1 MARIFPFANGVLL
14 KLTTYLNFME
24 NFIASNL
31 HVDLHSDNFYTWVS
45 IVHVC
50 IHVFFNGQTCQKN
63 LMMTMMMMMMMMMVM
78 MIIINFIQLSCNL
91 SMLLLIGNTI
101 T

>member
-14 KLTTYLNFME
+14 KLTRYLNFME

-31 HVDLHSDNFYTWVS
+31 HVDLYSDNFYTWVS

-63 LMMTMMMMMMMMMVM
+63 LMMTMMMMMMMMMM
-78 MIIINFIQLSCNL
+78 IINFIQLSCNL

>member
-14 KLTTYLNFME
+14 KLTRYLNFME

-31 HVDLHSDNFYTWVS
+31 HVDLYLDNFYTWVS
-45 IVHVC
+45 IVHVY

-63 LMMTMMMMMMMMMVM
+63 LMLMMIIIIIII
-78 MIIINFIQLSCNL
+78 IIINFIQLSCNL
-91 SMLLLIGNTI
+91 SMLLLIGNTV

>member
-14 KLTTYLNFME
+14 KLTRYLNFME

-31 HVDLHSDNFYTWVS
+31 HVDLYSDNFYTWVS

-63 LMMTMMMMMMMMMVM
+63 LMMLMIIIIIII
-78 MIIINFIQLSCNL
+78 IIINFIQLSCNL
-91 SMLLLIGNTI
+91 SVLLLIGNTI

>member
-14 KLTTYLNFME
+14 KLTRYLNFME

-31 HVDLHSDNFYTWVS
+31 HVDLYSDNFYTWVS

-63 LMMTMMMMMMMMMVM
+63 LMMMMMMM
-78 MIIINFIQLSCNL
+78 IINFIQLSCNL

>member
-14 KLTTYLNFME
+14 KLTRYLNFME

-31 HVDLHSDNFYTWVS
+31 HVDLYSDNFYTWVS

-63 LMMTMMMMMMMMMVM
+63 LMMTMTMMMMMMMMM
-78 MIIINFIQLSCNL
+78 IINFFQLSCNL

>member
-1 MARIFPFANGVLL
+1 MARISPFANGVLL
-14 KLTTYLNFME
+14 KLTRYLNFME

-31 HVDLHSDNFYTWVS
+31 HVDLYLANFYTWVS

-50 IHVFFNGQTCQKN
+50 IHVFFNGQTYQKN
-63 LMMTMMMMMMMMMVM
+63 LMLMMMIIIIII
-78 MIIINFIQLSCNL
+78 IIINFIQLSCNL
-91 SMLLLIGNTI
+91 SMLLLIGNTV

>member
-31 HVDLHSDNFYTWVS
+31 HVDLYSDNIYTWVS

-63 LMMTMMMMMMMMMVM
+63 LMMTMMMMMM
-78 MIIINFIQLSCNL
+78 IIINFIQLSCNL

>member
-1 MARIFPFANGVLL
+1 
-14 KLTTYLNFME
+14 ME

-31 HVDLHSDNFYTWVS
+31 HVDLYSDNFYTWVS

-63 LMMTMMMMMMMMMVM
+63 LMMMMMMM
-78 MIIINFIQLSCNL
+78 IINFIQLSCNL

>member
-14 KLTTYLNFME
+14 KLTRYLNFME

-31 HVDLHSDNFYTWVS
+31 HVDLYLDNFYTWVS

-63 LMMTMMMMMMMMMVM
+63 LMMTMMMMMMMMM
-78 MIIINFIQLSCNL
+78 IIINFIQLSCNL

>member
-14 KLTTYLNFME
+14 KLTRYLNFME

-31 HVDLHSDNFYTWVS
+31 HVDLYSDNFYTWVS

-63 LMMTMMMMMMMMMVM
+63 LMMTMMMMMMMMI
-78 MIIINFIQLSCNL
+78 IIINFIQLSCNL

>member
-14 KLTTYLNFME
+14 KLTRYLNFMD

-31 HVDLHSDNFYTWVS
+31 HVDLYSDNFYTWVS

-63 LMMTMMMMMMMMMVM
+63 LMMMMMIIIIIIII
-78 MIIINFIQLSCNL
+78 IIINFIQLSCNL

>member
-14 KLTTYLNFME
+14 KLTRYLNFME

-31 HVDLHSDNFYTWVS
+31 HVDLYSDNFYTWVS

-63 LMMTMMMMMMMMMVM
+63 LMMMMIIIIIII
-78 MIIINFIQLSCNL
+78 IIINFIQLSCNL

>member
-1 MARIFPFANGVLL
+1 MLI
-14 KLTTYLNFME
+14 
-24 NFIASNL
+24 
-31 HVDLHSDNFYTWVS
+31 SDNFYTWVS

-63 LMMTMMMMMMMMMVM
+63 LMMLMIIIIIIIIIVIIII
-78 MIIINFIQLSCNL
+78 IIINFIQLSCYL
-91 SMLLLIGNTI
+91 SMLLLIGNTV

>member
-14 KLTTYLNFME
+14 KLTRYLNFME

-31 HVDLHSDNFYTWVS
+31 HVDLYSDNFYTWVS

-63 LMMTMMMMMMMMMVM
+63 LMMLMIIIII
-78 MIIINFIQLSCNL
+78 IIINFIQLSCYL
-91 SMLLLIGNTI
+91 SMLLLIGNTV

>member
-1 MARIFPFANGVLL
+1 MAIIFPFANGVLL
-14 KLTTYLNFME
+14 KLTRYLNFME

-31 HVDLHSDNFYTWVS
+31 HVDLYSDNFYTWVS

-63 LMMTMMMMMMMMMVM
+63 LMMTMTMMMMMMMMM
-78 MIIINFIQLSCNL
+78 MIINFFQLSCNL